1 MVKTILSRMFQAQKI
16 LCRWPAWPILSLIIF
31 TGCQMEEVNVEEPR
45 TGTLPIQ
52 MRNFNAPLKK
62 GGTLDGTAPDI
73 YYFKQKED
81 GSYVFMLT
89 STNYGNFETN
99 WATDYVVIQT
109 DANGVIKKTEV
120 KKLPTKDGITGTFEY
135 VWDAPPATAVP
146 YFRNHGYIMPINRA
160 TSGPSYV
167 ADEHGFLYYNI
178 PKQSGCY
185 CKNQFFNLN
194 PETGN
199 SEFISVGNAPVL
211 TRSFRTSDG
220 GFISVG
226 WEESADFEKYSSTGS
241 RQFKQPMPYWEERP
255 SYDFLTDRDGDF
267 YFVVNYNSN
276 YSYNAYPWFNPYL
289 GVDNR
294 SNVPR
299 YANLLYNSVNNAKSF
314 FSVRLSRIYP
324 ENFGNIP
331 IPKKIEI
338 RFGPGKKQKA
348 HRFINTSTPNGTRG
362 TYQDYVEVPF
372 EVWYDDR
379 QVMVSFRDQHDD
391 GSFDLFHFKYDN
403 QLFAYD
409 NAQSQ
414 EQIWIH
420 DNRDYAQTPDPSIA
434 KGTFFSTNLPSFV
447 WPYLTEGATWDPDN
461 LPDASLSWVSAYSRP
476 GPQLIKVNANG
487 STVVKENFMLGS
499 GGKSLKTLFKSVT
512 FNDGFAVLINAQQ
525 VTNDPTDKHLGDFGY
540 QPTQLAILD
549 ANFNQTKVVAV
560 EARPEDYGHQLES
573 NKNQIFYTRVT
584 TKPNSTGGK
593 NSLLISTIRNG
604 NLIEKYLDYDIETYR
619 ITPTRQGGVALVAW
633 VRPTDNTRDLIFN
646 EFDENL
652 DLVIVPK

>member
-1 MVKTILSRMFQAQKI
+1 MFQAQKI
-16 LCRWPAWPILSLIIF
+16 ISRWLTWTIFSLIIF
-31 TGCQMEEVNVEEPR
+31 TSCQMEEVNVEEPR

-52 MRNFNAPLKK
+52 MRNFNAPLK

-89 STNYGNFETN
+89 STNNGNFETN
-99 WATDYVVIQT
+99 WTTDYVVVQT
-109 DANGVIKKTEV
+109 NANGIIQKTEV
-120 KKLPTKDGITGTFEY
+120 KKLPSKDGINGTFDY
-135 VWDAPPATAVP
+135 VWDAPPATRYP
-146 YFRNHGYIMPINRA
+146 INRNNGYNMPINRA

-167 ADEHGFLYYNI
+167 ADEYGFLYYRLPDQAN
-178 PKQSGCY
+178 CY

-199 SEFISVGNAPVL
+199 SQFISVGSAPEL
-211 TRSFRTSDG
+211 MRAFRTSDG

-226 WEESADFEKYSSTGS
+226 LEESADFEKYSSTGS
-241 RQFKQPMPYWEERP
+241 RQFKQPMSYWEERP
-255 SYDFLTDRDGDF
+255 SYSFLTDRDGDF

-276 YSYNAYPWFNPYL
+276 YSYNAYPWYEPYIEWL
-289 GVDNR
+289 SRWDGDLR
-294 SNVPR
+294 
-299 YANLLYNSVNNAKSF
+299 YNSVNSAKSF
-314 FSVRLSRIYP
+314 FSVRLSRIWP
-324 ENFGNIP
+324 ENFGNRE

-338 RFGPGKKQKA
+338 RFGPGKRQKA
-348 HRFINTSTPNGTRG
+348 HRFINTNTPDGTVRA
-362 TYQDYVEVPF
+362 YQDYVEVPF

-379 QVMVSFRDQHDD
+379 QVMVSFSDQHDD
-391 GSFDLFHFKYDN
+391 GSFDLFHFNYDD
-403 QLFAYD
+403 QLPSF
-409 NAQSQ
+409 NPNQSQ

-420 DNRDYAQTPDPSIA
+420 DNREYAQTPNPVIMNRV
-434 KGTFFSTNLPSFV
+434 FFGIDLPSFV
-447 WPYLTEGATWDPDN
+447 WPYLTEGATWDPNN
-461 LPDASLSWVSAYSRP
+461 LPEATYSWVGSYSRP

-487 STVVKENFMLGS
+487 SSVVKENFVLGS
-499 GGKSLKTLFKSVT
+499 GGGNFKTLFKSVP
-512 FNDGFAVLINAQQ
+512 FSEGFAVLINAEQ
-525 VTNDPTDKHLGDFGY
+525 VTNDPNDKHLGDFGY

-549 ANFNQTKVVAV
+549 ANFNQTKVIPV

-573 NKNQIFYTRVT
+573 DKNQIFYARITIN
-584 TKPNSTGGK
+584 PNSAAGK

-604 NLIEKYLDYDIETYR
+604 TLIEKYLDYDIETYR

-633 VRPTDNTRDLIFN
+633 VRPTDNIRDLIFN